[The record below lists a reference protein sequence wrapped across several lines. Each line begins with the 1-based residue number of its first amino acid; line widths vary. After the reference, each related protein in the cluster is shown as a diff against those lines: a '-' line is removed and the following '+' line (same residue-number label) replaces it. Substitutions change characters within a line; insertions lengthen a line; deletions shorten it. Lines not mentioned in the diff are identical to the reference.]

1 MTAEWQTDHEGDYF
15 ARVGMFVL
23 VARTVTGA
31 AWYAGIEINGGLLR
45 AGHYP
50 TDGEAKTAAIALLR
64 RICGDALR
72 DVNKLEAGDA

>member
-1 MTAEWQTDHEGDYF
+1 
-15 ARVGMFVL
+15 
-23 VARTVTGA
+23 
-31 AWYAGIEINGGLLR
+31 LR

>member
-15 ARVGMFVL
+15 ARVGAFVL

-31 AWYAGIEINGGLLR
+31 TWYAGVEIGGGLLR

-50 TDGEAKTAAIALLR
+50 TDGEAKAAAIALLR
-64 RICGDALR
+64 RICGEGLSGANR
-72 DVNKLEAGDA
+72 LEAGE